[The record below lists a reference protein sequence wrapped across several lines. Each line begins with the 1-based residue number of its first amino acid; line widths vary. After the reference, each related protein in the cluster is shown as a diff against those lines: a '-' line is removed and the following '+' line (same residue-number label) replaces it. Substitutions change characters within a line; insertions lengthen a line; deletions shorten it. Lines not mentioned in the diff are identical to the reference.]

1 MISKRVAL
9 GLLMIL
15 PTTAPMS
22 LPVAAVAADFTATPA
37 PRDPWVPPGLR
48 KISPVP
54 PSQGASLDDEVRRKL
69 RASFDAADVGHLGAL
84 TREQA
89 RRGGFGFVANNF
101 DRIDVD
107 RKGSVTFEDLLR
119 YLRANGARI

>member
-1 MISKRVAL
+1 MSRKRNLLAL
-9 GLLMIL
+9 LL
-15 PTTAPMS
+15 A
-22 LPVAAVAADFTATPA
+22 LPVAAAAAEFTANPA
-37 PRDPWVPPGLR
+37 PRDPWVPPELR
-48 KISPVP
+48 KALPVP
-54 PSQGASLDDEVRRKL
+54 PSRGESFDKQVRQKL
-69 RASFDAADVGHLGAL
+69 RASFEAADVDHAGAL

-119 YLRANGARI
+119 YLRANGAAL